1 MRHAGRDQSL
11 PGKFDGAEFVRKTIM
26 EQEKNRNIFE
36 TMPVPQAVRIMAR
49 PTIISQLFI
58 LNHFLGMYGIV
69 WSQVTADILT
79 VTLSAYVY
87 FSYRKRLVA
96 GD

>member
-1 MRHAGRDQSL
+1 
-11 PGKFDGAEFVRKTIM
+11 M
-26 EQEKNRNIFE
+26 EQEKNRNIFK
-36 TMPVPQAVRIMAR
+36 TMPVPQAFRIMAR

-79 VTLSAYVY
+79 VALSAFVY
-87 FSYRKRLVA
+87 FSFRRKLVD
-96 GD
+96 GGELR

>member
-1 MRHAGRDQSL
+1 
-11 PGKFDGAEFVRKTIM
+11 M

-36 TMPVPQAVRIMAR
+36 TMPVPQAVRIMAL

-58 LNHFLGMYGIV
+58 LNHFIGMYGIV

-79 VTLSAYVY
+79 VALSAFVY
-87 FSYRKRLVA
+87 FSFRRKLVD
-96 GD
+96 GGELR

>member
-1 MRHAGRDQSL
+1 
-11 PGKFDGAEFVRKTIM
+11 M

-36 TMPVPQAVRIMAR
+36 
-49 PTIISQLFI
+49 TIISQLFI

-79 VTLSAYVY
+79 VTLSVYVY

>member
-1 MRHAGRDQSL
+1 
-11 PGKFDGAEFVRKTIM
+11 M

-87 FSYRKRLVA
+87 FHSI
-96 GD
+96 

>member
-36 TMPVPQAVRIMAR
+36 TMPVPQAFRIMAL

-87 FSYRKRLVA
+87 FSYSKRLAA

>member
-1 MRHAGRDQSL
+1 M
-11 PGKFDGAEFVRKTIM
+11 PGESDGAEFVRKTIM

-36 TMPVPQAVRIMAR
+36 TMPVPQAFRIMAR

-87 FSYRKRLVA
+87 FSYRKRLAA

>member
-1 MRHAGRDQSL
+1 
-11 PGKFDGAEFVRKTIM
+11 M

-36 TMPVPQAVRIMAR
+36 TMPVPQA
-49 PTIISQLFI
+49 
-58 LNHFLGMYGIV
+58 GMYGIV